1 MGQFR
6 PYHFAPS
13 LVAVPETNYFR
24 LIKIAVIGGGINGVM
39 AAWELAKAGHSVD
52 LIEKSNVMSATSSA
66 STKLLHGGLRYLEHG
81 RFSLVR
87 ESLRERAWWL
97 EAAPDVTQVIPILF
111 PIFQGSPRSRWTIKL
126 GMVLYDRLAGKFGVG
141 KHRWMNCDELLE
153 VIPDLKSAGLK
164 GAYLFYDG
172 QMDDH
177 ALGLWATEQA
187 KAEGVTVREH
197 TRVDRITADG
207 SVEIQGNQRQYDRVI
222 NAAGPWAVEL
232 LKQSGLPHEYDLDL
246 VRGSHLL
253 LDRAMN
259 YGLML
264 NARTDGRL
272 FFVLPYK
279 GKTLLGT
286 TEVRQEL
293 NEPVACSKSETDYLI
308 TAYNDTFD
316 DSIDQSDVV
325 SSFAGLRP
333 LLKSHKNPNKATR
346 EYRIEQHEKVIT
358 VFGGKWTTARS
369 LAKEIA
375 TKANNQPA

>member
-141 KHRWMNCDELLE
+141 KHRWMSCAELTE
-153 VIPDLKSAGLK
+153 VMPNLKSAGLK

-187 KAEGVTVREH
+187 KSEGVTVLEH
-197 TRVDRITADG
+197 TQVDCITADG

-232 LKQSGLPHEYDLDL
+232 LKQSGLPYEYDLDL

-253 LDRAMN
+253 LDRNIKHGM
-259 YGLML
+259 ML
-264 NARTDGRL
+264 TAQTDGRL

-286 TEVRQEL
+286 TEVRQDL
-293 NEPVACSKSETDYLI
+293 SEPVVCSESETNYLI
-308 TAYNDTFD
+308 TAYNDSFD
-316 DSIDQSDVV
+316 DSIDQSDVL

-333 LLKSHKNPNKATR
+333 LLKSHKNPNRATR
-346 EYRIEQHEKVIT
+346 EYRIEQHEKVIS
-358 VFGGKWTTARS
+358 VFGGKWTTARA
-369 LAKEIA
+369 LAKKIT
-375 TKANNQPA
+375 TKL

>member
-141 KHRWMNCDELLE
+141 KHRWMSCAELTE
-153 VIPDLKSAGLK
+153 VMPNLKSAGLK

-197 TRVDRITADG
+197 TRVDCITADG

-232 LKQSGLPHEYDLDL
+232 LKQSGLPYEYDLDL

-253 LDRAMN
+253 LDRNIKHGM
-259 YGLML
+259 ML
-264 NARTDGRL
+264 TAQTDGRL

-286 TEVRQEL
+286 TEVRQDL
-293 NEPVACSKSETDYLI
+293 SEPVVCSESETNYLI
-308 TAYNDTFD
+308 TAYNDSFD
-316 DSIDQSDVV
+316 DSIDQSDVL

-333 LLKSHKNPNKATR
+333 LLKSHKNPNRATR
-346 EYRIEQHEKVIT
+346 EYRIEQHEKVIS
-358 VFGGKWTTARS
+358 VFGGKWTTARA
-369 LAKEIA
+369 LAKKIT
-375 TKANNQPA
+375 TKL

>member
-1 MGQFR
+1 M
-6 PYHFAPS
+6 
-13 LVAVPETNYFR
+13 
-24 LIKIAVIGGGINGVM
+24 M

-141 KHRWMNCDELLE
+141 KHRWMSCAELTE
-153 VIPDLKSAGLK
+153 VMPNLKSAGLK

-197 TRVDRITADG
+197 TRVDCITADG

-232 LKQSGLPHEYDLDL
+232 LKQSGLPYEYDLDL

-253 LDRAMN
+253 LDRNIKHGM
-259 YGLML
+259 ML
-264 NARTDGRL
+264 TAQTDGRL

-286 TEVRQEL
+286 TEVRQDL
-293 NEPVACSKSETDYLI
+293 SEPVVCSESETNYLI
-308 TAYNDTFD
+308 TAYNDSFD
-316 DSIDQSDVV
+316 DSIDQSDVL

-333 LLKSHKNPNKATR
+333 LLKSHKNPNRATR
-346 EYRIEQHEKVIT
+346 EYRIEQHEKVIS
-358 VFGGKWTTARS
+358 VFGGKWTTARA
-369 LAKEIA
+369 LAKKIT
-375 TKANNQPA
+375 TKL

>member
-1 MGQFR
+1 
-6 PYHFAPS
+6 
-13 LVAVPETNYFR
+13 
-24 LIKIAVIGGGINGVM
+24 M

-111 PIFQGSPRSRWTIKL
+111 PIFQRSPRSRWTIKL

-141 KHRWMNCDELLE
+141 KHRWVSCAELTE
-153 VIPDLKSAGLK
+153 VMPNLKSAGLK

-172 QMDDH
+172 QMDDY

-187 KAEGVTVREH
+187 KSEGVTVLEH
-197 TRVDRITADG
+197 TQVDCITVDG
-207 SVEIQGNQRQYDRVI
+207 SVEIQGNQRQYDRVV
-222 NAAGPWAVEL
+222 NVTGPWAVEL
-232 LKQSGLPHEYDLDL
+232 LKQSGLPYEYDLDL

-253 LDRAMN
+253 LDRNIKHGM
-259 YGLML
+259 ML
-264 NARTDGRL
+264 TAQTDGRL

-286 TEVRQEL
+286 TEVRQDL
-293 NEPVACSKSETDYLI
+293 SEPVVCSESETDYLI
-308 TAYNDTFD
+308 TVYNDSFD
-316 DSIDQSDVV
+316 DSIDQSDVL

-333 LLKSHKNPNKATR
+333 LLKSHKNPNRATR
-346 EYRIEQHEKVIT
+346 EYRIEQHEKVIS
-358 VFGGKWTTARS
+358 VFGGKWTTARA
-369 LAKEIA
+369 LAKKITA
-375 TKANNQPA
+375 KL

>member
-111 PIFQGSPRSRWTIKL
+111 PIFKGSPRSRWTIKL

-141 KHRWMNCDELLE
+141 KHRWVSCAELTE
-153 VIPDLKSAGLK
+153 VMPNLKSAGLK

-172 QMDDH
+172 QMDDY

-187 KAEGVTVREH
+187 KSEGVTVLEH
-197 TRVDRITADG
+197 TQVDCITADG
-207 SVEIQGNQRQYDRVI
+207 SVEIQGNQRQYDRVV
-222 NAAGPWAVEL
+222 NVAGPWAVEL
-232 LKQSGLPHEYDLDL
+232 LKQSGLPYEYDLDL

-253 LDRAMN
+253 LDRNIKHGM
-259 YGLML
+259 ML
-264 NARTDGRL
+264 TAQTDGRL

-286 TEVRQEL
+286 TEVRQDL
-293 NEPVACSKSETDYLI
+293 SEPVVCSESETDYLI
-308 TAYNDTFD
+308 TVYNDSFD
-316 DSIDQSDVV
+316 DSIDQSDVL

-333 LLKSHKNPNKATR
+333 LLKSHKNPNRATR
-346 EYRIEQHEKVIT
+346 EYRIEQHEKVIS
-358 VFGGKWTTARS
+358 VFGGKWTTARA
-369 LAKEIA
+369 LAKKITA
-375 TKANNQPA
+375 KL